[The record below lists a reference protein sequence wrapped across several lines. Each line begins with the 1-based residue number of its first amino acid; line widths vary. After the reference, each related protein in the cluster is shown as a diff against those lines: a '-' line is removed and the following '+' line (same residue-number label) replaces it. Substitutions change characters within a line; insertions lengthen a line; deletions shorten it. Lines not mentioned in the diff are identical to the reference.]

1 MVIKIKEFKFH
12 LVQLKIKKQS
22 INKWMNQKEI
32 YYNYTKQMHEL
43 IKWYKNLK
51 DQLNLKKM
59 YK

>member
-1 MVIKIKEFKFH
+1 LVIKIKEFKFH